1 MDEFGLID
9 TFVSQFDVK
18 PPPRGPGDD
27 CAVISTEGLT
37 CVTTDAVVEN
47 VHFTRKFP
55 LEDVGHKAL
64 AVNLSDLAA
73 MGARPSWFTVALGLP
88 RDFPIKEVKQL
99 GAGMSALARIHGAEL
114 VGGNVTRCPVL
125 TITITINGELDG
137 QPMLRSGAREGDAI
151 YVSGPLGNAAA
162 ALALSPS
169 PRGGEGFRKALLSA
183 QRRPSPQIAFGQAAR
198 ELSSACIDV
207 SDGLAQDLSHVCK
220 ASGVG
225 ADLDSSA
232 IPLAEP
238 LLEFTGSRAKALRYA
253 LTGGEDYVLLLT
265 VPNSLEFEAA
275 MAKFSFHRIGT
286 IRSGNGVT
294 LDGKLMRGKLG
305 FMHR

>member
-1 MDEFGLID
+1 VDEFGLID

-27 CAVISTEGLT
+27 CAVISSEGLT
-37 CVTTDAVVEN
+37 CVTTDAVVEG
-47 VHFTRKFP
+47 VHFTRKFA

-99 GAGMSALARIHGAEL
+99 GAGMSALARVHGAEL

-162 ALALSPS
+162 GLAGAKKLI
-169 PRGGEGFRKALLSA
+169 SA
-183 QRRPSPQIAFGQAAR
+183 QRRPSPHVAFGQAAR
-198 ELSSACIDV
+198 ELSSGCIDV
-207 SDGLAQDLSHVCK
+207 SDGLAQDLGHICV

-225 ADLDSSA
+225 AELDSAA
-232 IPLAEP
+232 IPLSDA
-238 LLEFTGSRAKALRYA
+238 LLDFAGSRAKALRYA

-265 VPNSLEFEAA
+265 VPNPLEFEAA
-275 MAKFSFHRIGT
+275 MSEFSFHRIGT
-286 IRSGNGVT
+286 VRSGTGVK

-305 FMHR
+305 FKHR